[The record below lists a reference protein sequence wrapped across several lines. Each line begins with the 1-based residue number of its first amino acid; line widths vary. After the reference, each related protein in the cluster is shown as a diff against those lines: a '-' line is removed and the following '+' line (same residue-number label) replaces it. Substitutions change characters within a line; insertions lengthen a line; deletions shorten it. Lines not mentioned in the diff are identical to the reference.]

1 MSDTTLP
8 HSGRNTDGRFG
19 AGNAGRPIGTRNRLS
34 QRVLRTILTD
44 FEANQEMV
52 LTRMRSSYTRAYLSI
67 VARLLPR
74 QIEVAGIPDPAS
86 YTAEEVA
93 VMIGRMRTAIERVEL
108 GEGSFLDLEE
118 AFIAA
123 EQAAVGLIADGR
135 TP

>member
-1 MSDTTLP
+1 MSVTQT
-8 HSGRNTDGRFG
+8 
-19 AGNAGRPIGTRNRLS
+19 
-34 QRVLRTILTD
+34 
-44 FEANQEMV
+44 
-52 LTRMRSSYTRAYLSI
+52 
-67 VARLLPR
+67 
-74 QIEVAGIPDPAS
+74 PAT
-86 YTAEEVA
+86 YTAEKVA